1 MAAKWFA
8 EFFYSQLLVT
18 LPYPKK
24 SFAGQTV
31 IVTGSNTGLGLEAA
45 RHFVRLNASKV
56 ILAVRTVSKGE
67 AAKADI
73 LKSLPNTD
81 PKVVEVWT
89 LDLCSFE
96 SVKEFASKVNGLER
110 LDVVVE
116 NAGMATGHW
125 KEVEGNEIMIAT
137 NVISTEFLALL
148 VLPKLRESASKF
160 NTVPRLSIVSSELH
174 FMCKFEERK
183 EEDIFAALNRKEG
196 ANIGERYAVS
206 KLLEVFFVRE
216 LAKKI
221 NESKKPKVIVNC
233 MTPGACKSDF
243 HRESTGLKA
252 LAMEVM
258 KFLIARTTEAG
269 SRTLFAGA
277 AAGEESHGQ
286 FMANCVVAKPSPLV
300 LSEEGAQLQKKLWD
314 QLLKKL
320 EAVRP
325 GIEKNI

>member
-1 MAAKWFA
+1 MTAKWFA
-8 EFFYSQLLVT
+8 EFFYSQFLVT

-67 AAKADI
+67 AAKANI
-73 LKSLPNTD
+73 IASLPKVD
-81 PKVVEVWT
+81 PKVIEVWS

-96 SVKEFASKVNGLER
+96 SVKEFAKQLNRLER

-116 NAGMATGHW
+116 NAGMETGHW
-125 KEVEGNEIMIAT
+125 KEVEGNEITITT
-137 NVISTEFLALL
+137 NVISTELLALL
-148 VLPKLRESASKF
+148 LLPKLRESASKF
-160 NTVPRLSIVSSELH
+160 NMVPRLSIVSSDLH
-174 FMCKFEERK
+174 FMCRFEERK
-183 EEDIFAALNRKEG
+183 EENIFAALNRKED
-196 ANIGERYAVS
+196 ANIGERYFPFSCPLFLLLAIMLVLMKSRYAVS

-221 NESKKPKVIVNC
+221 NESKKPKIIVNC

-243 HRESTGLKA
+243 DRESTGLKA
-252 LAMEVM
+252 LVMEVL

-269 SRTLFAGA
+269 SRALFAGA

-286 FMANCVVAKPSPLV
+286 YMANCVVA
-300 LSEEGAQLQKKLWD
+300 E
-314 QLLKKL
+314 
-320 EAVRP
+320 
-325 GIEKNI
+325 

>member
-1 MAAKWFA
+1 MTAKWFTD
-8 EFFYSQLLVT
+8 FFYSQLLVT
-18 LPYPKK
+18 LPYPKT
-24 SFAGQTV
+24 SFSGQIV

-56 ILAVRTVSKGE
+56 ILAVRTLSKGE
-67 AAKADI
+67 AAKANI
-73 LKSLPNTD
+73 LATLPNAY
-81 PKVVEVWT
+81 PKIIEIWP
-89 LDLCSFE
+89 LDLSSFE
-96 SVKEFASKVNGLER
+96 SVKQFANKVNGLER

-125 KEVEGNEIMIAT
+125 KEVEGNEIMITT
-137 NVISTEFLALL
+137 NVISTGLLALL
-148 VLPKLRESASKF
+148 VLPKLRESASKY
-160 NTVPRLSIVSSELH
+160 NMVPRLSIVSSELH

-196 ANIGERYAVS
+196 AKIGERYAVS

-243 HRESTGLKA
+243 DRESTGLKA
-252 LAMEVM
+252 VVM
-258 KFLIARTTEAG
+258 GVLKFLIARTTEAG
-269 SRTLFAGA
+269 SRTLLAGA
-277 AAGEESHGQ
+277 TAGEESHGQ
-286 FMANCVVAKPSPLV
+286 YMTNCVVDKPSPLV
-300 LSEEGAQLQKKLWD
+300 LSEEGAVLQKKLWD

-320 EAVRP
+320 EVIQP
-325 GIEKNI
+325 DIEKNI